1 MGEVLRRTVSKEGH
15 NFVIGRP
22 SPNSSFK
29 QQKQQQ
35 QQQQQEDSL
44 MRVHSDD
51 DSNGI
56 SSNNNNL
63 KGNHH
68 SNKNNIAKWKIV
80 VAGQFLSFL
89 LACSGAAQ
97 ATLHLDC
104 HLTAPTF
111 TVGLFYLGLVVCC
124 LVPLYIQ
131 QQQQSYTHEYSIANV
146 VIVPPEQETNDNDT
160 RIDSATGTTLQ
171 APTARTTTAAT
182 NYKFLCFYLHAPW
195 YAYAGMAVLDV
206 YANYFTVLAFRYTTI
221 TSVTLLDAFAIPTSM
236 LISRI
241 VLKRHYTRTHFLG
254 VALCLTGISVNVL
267 HDLDEKDNPDDRE
280 YPHKLV
286 GDCLAIL
293 GGVLF
298 GCNNVLGEVAVQHSH
313 DPNEYIGLQSLFAVL
328 ICAVQTALTERQD
341 VAAFVG
347 GETSKTCPLATAR
360 WLLIAFV
367 VTNVLGYMGG
377 GRFLLHSEAAFFN
390 LSLLT
395 GDFWSVAFQVVAE
408 HILPAPQFF
417 VAVVLTVAG
426 VLTYELAAPLPEK
439 DDHRVLVVGAV
450 QSSAHDDLD
459 ENDGGLGFELAPT
472 TPQNETTNGNGL
484 FV

>member
-1 MGEVLRRTVSKEGH
+1 MGEVLRRTFSKDAH
-15 NFVIGRP
+15 NFPIGP
-22 SPNSSFK
+22 YSPTTSSSSPTNCK
-29 QQKQQQ
+29 QQT
-35 QQQQQEDSL
+35 QQQEDSL
-44 MRVHSDD
+44 MRVVVHSNSDD
-51 DSNGI
+51 NSSI
-56 SSNNNNL
+56 SSDNNNNL

-68 SNKNNIAKWKIV
+68 SPSSKNKIAKWKIV

-111 TVGLFYLGLVVCC
+111 AVGLFYLGLVVCC
-124 LVPLYIQ
+124 LIPLYIQ
-131 QQQQSYTHEYSIANV
+131 QQQQSYKHEYSRANI
-146 VIVPPEQETNDNDT
+146 VIVPQEQKTNDNDT
-160 RIDSATGTTLQ
+160 LQ
-171 APTARTTTAAT
+171 ATPATRTTSTTTT

-254 VALCLTGISVNVL
+254 VALCLTGITVNVL
-267 HDLDEKDNPDDRE
+267 HDLDDKDNPDDDRE

-286 GDCLAIL
+286 GDLLSIL
-293 GGVLF
+293 GGILF

-313 DPNEYIGLQSLFAVL
+313 DPNEYIGLQSLFAVI

-347 GETSKTCPLATAR
+347 HSGDKSETCPLATAR
-360 WLLIAFV
+360 WLLVAFV

-408 HILPAPQFF
+408 HIMPAPQFF

-426 VLTYELAAPLPEK
+426 VLTYELAAPLP
-439 DDHRVLVVGAV
+439 
-450 QSSAHDDLD
+450 
-459 ENDGGLGFELAPT
+459 
-472 TPQNETTNGNGL
+472 
-484 FV
+484 